1 MSRRKAPKRLL
12 MEAEPHLVLS
22 LHVLQWEEVWR
33 QAEFDQQS
41 NKRTQGNHDDR
52 LLNIPASL

>member
-1 MSRRKAPKRLL
+1 

-41 NKRTQGNHDDR
+41 NKRTRGNHDDR